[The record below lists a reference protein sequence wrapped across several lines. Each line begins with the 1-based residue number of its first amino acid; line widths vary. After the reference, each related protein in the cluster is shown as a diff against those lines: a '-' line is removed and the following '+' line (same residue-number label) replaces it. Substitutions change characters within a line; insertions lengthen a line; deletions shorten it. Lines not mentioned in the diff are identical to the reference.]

1 MSLPVW
7 NSIYLRIPVLLW
19 VFLVAS
25 GSVIYVDPI
34 NHSPSVRHPV
44 KVPMNIPTCY
54 RVQGMTPTYCTSQN
68 PLYASPRR
76 T

>member
-19 VFLVAS
+19 GFLVAS
-25 GSVIYVDPI
+25 GSAIYVDPI

-44 KVPMNIPTCY
+44 EGKICY
-54 RVQGMTPTYCTSQN
+54 QVSDSTN
-68 PLYASPRR
+68 
-76 T
+76 

>member
-7 NSIYLRIPVLLW
+7 NSIYLCIPVLLW
-19 VFLVAS
+19 VFLVAL
-25 GSVIYVDPI
+25 GSAIYVDPI
-34 NHSPSVRHPV
+34 NHSPNVRHPV

-54 RVQGMTPTYCTSQN
+54 RVQGMNPTYCTTQN
-68 PLYASPRR
+68 PLYASTRR